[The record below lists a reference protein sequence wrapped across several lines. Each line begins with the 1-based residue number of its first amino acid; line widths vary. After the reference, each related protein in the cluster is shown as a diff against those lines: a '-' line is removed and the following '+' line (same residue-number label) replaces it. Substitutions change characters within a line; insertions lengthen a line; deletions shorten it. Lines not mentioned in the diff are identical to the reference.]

1 MRTSYAIALGSNQP
15 HARFGRP
22 EAVLRAACAELS
34 TGATRLIAM
43 SPILRSAPI
52 GPSLRTY
59 ANAAAL
65 IDTTLDPLELLAH
78 LKSIEAAF
86 GRRTGGQRWRARVLD
101 LDILL
106 WSEGAFAGPGLC
118 IPHIDFAE
126 RRFVLDPLARIAA
139 DWRDP
144 RSGLTIYHLKAR
156 LDRKRPAA

>member
-34 TGATRLIAM
+34 TGPTRLIAM

-65 IDTTLDPLELLAH
+65 IDTRLDPLELLAH

-86 GRRTGGQRWRARVLD
+86 GRRMGGQRWRARVLD

-106 WSEGAFAGPGLC
+106 WSEGAFEGPSLC
-118 IPHIDFAE
+118 IPHIAFAD
-126 RRFVLDPLARIAA
+126 RRFVLDPLARIAP

>member
-22 EAVLRAACAELS
+22 EAVLQAACAELAG
-34 TGATRLIAM
+34 GATRLIAR
-43 SPILRSAPI
+43 SPIIRSAPI

-65 IDTTLDPLELLAH
+65 IDTGLEPLELLAH

-86 GRRTGGQRWRARVLD
+86 GRRIGGQRWRARVLD

-106 WSEGAFAGPGLC
+106 WSEGAFEGPGLC
-118 IPHIDFAE
+118 IPHIEFAQ
-126 RRFVLDPLARIAA
+126 RRFVLDPLARIAGN
-139 DWRDP
+139 WRDP

-156 LDRKRPAA
+156 LDRKPPAA